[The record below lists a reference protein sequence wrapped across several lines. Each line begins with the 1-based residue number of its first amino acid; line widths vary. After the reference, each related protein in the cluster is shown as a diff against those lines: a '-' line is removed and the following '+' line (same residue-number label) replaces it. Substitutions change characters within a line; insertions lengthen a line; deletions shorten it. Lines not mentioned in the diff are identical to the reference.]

1 MLSLILG
8 LLAVFLAR
16 ASLAS
21 CAVVVLGS
29 IGLVLAML
37 RPTLALYALAFTV
50 PFGSLRE
57 LSIGGVTIGAS
68 ELVLA
73 ILMVAWLAR
82 MAARRQVRC
91 TRSRFT
97 LVVVAYLATLTISVG
112 PARNLVPA
120 LKELSK
126 WLEFLLLYLFVAS
139 SPSQGERKGLLA
151 ALLAAGTLQGML
163 GIYQFTRQV
172 GPPGFILFGRYMRAY
187 GTFAQPNPYG
197 GYLGLLLPLAYA
209 TVLSDGRAAW
219 QALQRHNPW
228 PAALWCLAA
237 VASVIMGVALVM
249 SWSRGALLGLGV
261 GMALVLLALARAR
274 LGRGVWLGVAAIGL
288 LLLLTFTPGRL
299 SPSAPTP
306 GGLLSRLT
314 DTLQY
319 AGARDLADIKI
330 NDDNF
335 AVIERAAHWLAAW
348 RMFETHPWLGVGTG
362 QYASIYPSVALP
374 RWQDPLGHAHNYF
387 LQVLAE
393 GGLLG
398 LAAYLVLMLAALSM
412 AWRAAWRER
421 GWPRTVA
428 WGVLGMLGHLLA
440 HNTFDNLYVHGMYL
454 LVAMALGM
462 LAPLA
467 LAPEASPRIPD
478 HPEVL

>member
-1 MLSLILG
+1 
-8 LLAVFLAR
+8 
-16 ASLAS
+16 
-21 CAVVVLGS
+21 
-29 IGLVLAML
+29 
-37 RPTLALYALAFTV
+37 
-50 PFGSLRE
+50 
-57 LSIGGVTIGAS
+57 
-68 ELVLA
+68 
-73 ILMVAWLAR
+73 
-82 MAARRQVRC
+82 
-91 TRSRFT
+91 
-97 LVVVAYLATLTISVG
+97 
-112 PARNLVPA
+112 
-120 LKELSK
+120 
-126 WLEFLLLYLFVAS
+126 
-139 SPSQGERKGLLA
+139 
-151 ALLAAGTLQGML
+151 
-163 GIYQFTRQV
+163 
-172 GPPGFILFGRYMRAY
+172 
-187 GTFAQPNPYG
+187 
-197 GYLGLLLPLAYA
+197 
-209 TVLSDGRAAW
+209 
-219 QALQRHNPW
+219 
-228 PAALWCLAA
+228 
-237 VASVIMGVALVM
+237 
-249 SWSRGALLGLGV
+249 
-261 GMALVLLALARAR
+261 
-274 LGRGVWLGVAAIGL
+274 VWLGVAAIGL